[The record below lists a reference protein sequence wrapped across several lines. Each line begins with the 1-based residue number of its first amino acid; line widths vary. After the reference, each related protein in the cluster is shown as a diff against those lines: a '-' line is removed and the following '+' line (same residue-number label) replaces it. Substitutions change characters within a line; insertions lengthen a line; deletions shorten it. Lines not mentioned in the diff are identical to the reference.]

1 MQTLL
6 RDYNTRINDV
16 SVETFGIKKVEI
28 ESDRERVYQAIL
40 DHGGITCRELACL
53 WGVPSHY
60 ISGRFTEL
68 SAEGSIVA
76 DGKQYLPNHKGMM
89 YPYTVWRIRI

>member
-6 RDYNTRINDV
+6 KDYNTRINDV
-16 SVETFGIKKVEI
+16 SVETFGIKKPET

-40 DHGGITCRELACL
+40 VNGGITCRELASL
-53 WGVPSHY
+53 WGVPSHC

-68 SAEGSIVA
+68 AYEGVIVA
-76 DGKQYLPNHKGMM
+76 DGKRYLPNHKGQM
-89 YPYTVWRIRI
+89 YPYTVWRIKL